1 MSHNFIKITNKKIG
15 ELFMCLAVPGE
26 IIEIRGKKALVDILG
41 NTLEV
46 SIELIVH
53 AGCAISKVDKNEALE
68 TIKLFRELE
77 ELRDERNS

>member
-1 MSHNFIKITNKKIG
+1 
-15 ELFMCLAVPGE
+15 MCLAVPGE

-46 SIELIVH
+46 SIELLDNIAVGDFIIVH